1 MKDKVRRETDSG
13 RGRFLKRDTVNT
25 RVTSNVSLHDS
36 AKSEDARPRKQKLIG
51 KKNCHET

>member
-25 RVTSNVSLHDS
+25 RVTSIVSLHDS
-36 AKSEDARPRKQKLIG
+36 AKTEDVRPRKPKLIG
-51 KKNCHET
+51 KRSCHET